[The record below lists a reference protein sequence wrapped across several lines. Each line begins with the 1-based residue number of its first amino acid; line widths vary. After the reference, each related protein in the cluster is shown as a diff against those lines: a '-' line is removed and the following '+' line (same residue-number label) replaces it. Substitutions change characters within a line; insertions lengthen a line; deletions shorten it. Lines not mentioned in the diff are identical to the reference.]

1 MVMTGGLFISV
12 LPTLYLVPSM
22 VLGLNDDD
30 AQPFWQDDEFW
41 VPRQWRVTLWS
52 FYIAIKNWPI

>member
-1 MVMTGGLFISV
+1 MVMTGGWFISV

-22 VLGLNDDD
+22 VLGLNDD

-41 VPRQWRVTLWS
+41 GPRQWRVTLWS
-52 FYIAIKNWPI
+52 FYIAMKN